1 MRAGNAKGAN
11 QKMLNLLNEASQ
23 MLQDRSRSEADLIYA
38 VACLDNEERL
48 AIRMSYKI
56 LFEEEENE

>member
-1 MRAGNAKGAN
+1 MRDRRDGTKKGAKKN
-11 QKMLNLLNEASQ
+11 MINLLNEASQ

-38 VACLDNEERL
+38 VACLDNDERL

-56 LFEEEENE
+56 LFE

>member
-1 MRAGNAKGAN
+1 MI
-11 QKMLNLLNEASQ
+11 NLLNEASQ

-38 VACLDNEERL
+38 VACLDNDERL

-56 LFEEEENE
+56 LFE